1 MKITNISEK
10 VIGFGD
16 KPVLPGDSLDVP
28 AEYEGNPII
37 DTYKDL
43 GMVTVSGASPKK
55 KAAKKAAAD
64 DAKDDSSIADLR
76 KAQLEALPNMSDEE
90 VAGLAKELGVDL
102 GGRRIIKK
110 KREKVKAALSK

>member
-43 GMVTVSGASPKK
+43 DMITVSGASPKK
-55 KAAKKAAAD
+55 KVAKKAAAD

-90 VAGLAKELGVDL
+90 VAGLAKELGVDPASCKTQADV
-102 GGRRIIKK
+102 RKK
-110 KREKVKAALSK
+110 VEAALSK

>member
-90 VAGLAKELGVDL
+90 VAGLAKELGVDPASC
-102 GGRRIIKK
+102 KTQADV
-110 KREKVKAALSK
+110 REKVKAALSK